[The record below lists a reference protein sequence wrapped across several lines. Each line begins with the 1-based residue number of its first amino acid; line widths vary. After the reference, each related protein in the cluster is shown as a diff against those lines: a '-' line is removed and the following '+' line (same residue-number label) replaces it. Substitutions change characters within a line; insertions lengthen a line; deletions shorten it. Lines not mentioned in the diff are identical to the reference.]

1 MKAKGPKHATLRDLR
16 TAAHCITCF
25 MKMDIIAALQELGPK
40 CRVSLAPYEADHQI
54 VQSFMDHPKAYYAV
68 ISSDSDML
76 LHDAVTR
83 VYLTTHSVARCKLRQ
98 PPQTLV
104 LPSPTPRDMTMRWS

>member
-1 MKAKGPKHATLRDLR
+1 
-16 TAAHCITCF
+16 

-83 VYLTTHSVARCKLRQ
+83 VYLTTHTVRSCKLRQ
-98 PPQTLV
+98 HCYGRCAKRPSLENGVCLLYTS
-104 LPSPTPRDMTMRWS
+104 PSPRDLSTSRKPSSA